1 MRGPDRHRPA
11 RERCAD
17 PCADQRGPR
26 EHWGTYGRVRAGR
39 RTTGR
44 TATPIDAMPLD
55 WFLGPGIVLDVRG
68 REAGVVDTADLRKEL
83 DRIGHVLAP
92 RDIVLLHTGA

>member
-1 MRGPDRHRPA
+1 
-11 RERCAD
+11 
-17 PCADQRGPR
+17 
-26 EHWGTYGRVRAGR
+26 
-39 RTTGR
+39 
-44 TATPIDAMPLD
+44 MPLD